1 MDGSERVCFFMGSY
15 RLMQLEFFDV
25 PSPCIG
31 ICESD
36 EKGYCLGC
44 MRSRDERQKW
54 QVFDSDKK
62 QKVIKLC
69 LQRKK
74 RKQNKVNHQTIEK
87 SPEQEIEPTETSL
100 QPSLLDPPSK
110 TTLANSSDLDFED
123 FEL

>member
-1 MDGSERVCFFMGSY
+1 
-15 RLMQLEFFDV
+15 MQLEFFDV
-25 PSPCIG
+25 PSPCVG

-44 MRSRDERQKW
+44 MRSRDERLKW
-54 QVFDSDKK
+54 QDFDSDKK

-69 LQRKK
+69 RQRKK

-87 SPEQEIEPTETSL
+87 PQEQETEQTETIM
-100 QPSLLDPPSK
+100 QPSLLDPPSR
-110 TTLANSSDLDFED
+110 TTTADSSDLDFGD